1 MPELATQRI
10 LELRSICRL
19 GVSKVWIL
27 LGWDLGVSVRFVRLA
42 LWLALGFGLNLGLG
56 LGGYVFFRAVARS

>member
-10 LELRSICRL
+10 LKLRSICRL

-27 LGWDLGVSVRFVRLA
+27 LGYDLGVSVRFVRLG
-42 LWLALGFGLNLGLG
+42 LALGLAFGLNLLLG
-56 LGGYVFFRAVARS
+56 LGGYVFFRAV